1 MKSLSCHSSRFC
13 GNTLLY
19 MNEACVKWLVQ
30 YKCGT
35 VAFIFMSENCTKITV
50 WFFFFFSQL
59 MKFLS
64 LIKLC
69 PFKYLDNLILS
80 AGLSFNTTMQ
90 GQFLL
95 LFSSCWEM
103 EATGSNFNMSFH
115 TWAWQNHHKLFSKH
129 DFWNLLES
137 LNTVDLSDKSN
148 KKGCFQQNGDWSEL
162 LWPGAFYSV

>member
-1 MKSLSCHSSRFC
+1 MVIPFFTWMKHVWNDWCNTNVGQLLSFSCLRIALRSLSD
-13 GNTLLY
+13 
-19 MNEACVKWLVQ
+19 
-30 YKCGT
+30 
-35 VAFIFMSENCTKITV
+35 
-50 WFFFFFSQL
+50 FFFFFSQL

-129 DFWNLLES
+129 GFWNLLES

-148 KKGCFQQNGDWSEL
+148 KKRCFQQNGDWSEL